1 MNKILTSTMLTM
13 ALAAC
18 SPSASVETDSIG
30 RTTEFAD
37 SSHQFTPE
45 VMWQMGRIGNYQ
57 LTADAQ
63 KAVYG
68 VTYYS
73 VEQNKS
79 RSVIYASTPSTDNAP
94 VALTDGASSEYA
106 PSFIPGTDKVAYL
119 AADKDGTMQLWMMH
133 ADGSNRKQISFEAT
147 DVNDY
152 LFSPCGKKVIL
163 VKTVN
168 HESSVQEN
176 DADLQLTTGIVANDL
191 MYKHWDHYTKS
202 APHPFLADFDGVKV
216 GESKDL
222 LEGEPYECPMLPF
235 GGVEQLAWSPDSKQ
249 IAYTCRKL
257 AGLDYAIS
265 TDSDIY
271 LYDIESG
278 AVKNLCKP
286 EGYVRP
292 ACDPTRSLK
301 HQAVNQF
308 EEDVNAGYDQNPQ
321 FSPDG
326 KYIAWSSMERDG
338 YESDRTRL
346 CIYEFATGNK
356 TYVTESF
363 ESGVNEFAW
372 AEDNNTLYFS
382 GVWHGRTN
390 LYQTNLKGEVKQITD
405 EVADYVLLGV
415 HPDGKQLLTKCHSMS
430 RADEVYLVNI
440 ADGQKTQ
447 LTQENEPFY
456 SHFEF
461 GEVKERWIKTTDKK
475 QMHAWVILP
484 PNFDP
489 TKKYPTLLFCEGG
502 PQSPVSQFW
511 SFRWNFQVMAN
522 QGYVVIAP
530 NRRGLPGFGMEWL
543 EQISGDY
550 SGQCMQDYLSAIDDI
565 AKEPWVDTERLGA
578 VGASFGGYSVYWL
591 AGNHEK
597 RFKAFIAHDGIFN
610 TQQQYVETEEMW
622 FPNWDMGQAPWYKDA
637 NGKRAKVFETSPHL
651 YVDRWDT
658 PILCIHG
665 QKDFRIEYTQAE
677 SAFTAARVRGIP
689 AQLLLFPD
697 ENHWVLKPQ
706 NGILWQRTFF
716 RWLDKWLKNEGK

>member
-79 RSVIYASTPSTDNAP
+79 RAVIYASTPSTDNAP

-372 AEDNNTLYFS
+372 AEDNHTLYFS

-405 EVADYVLLGV
+405 EVADYELLGV

-461 GEVKERWIKTTDKK
+461 GEVKERWIETTDKK

-637 NGKRAKVFETSPHL
+637 QGKRAKVFETSPHL

>member
-1 MNKILTSTMLTM
+1 MNKILTTTMLTM

-18 SPSASVETDSIG
+18 SPSTSVETDGIS
-30 RTTEFAD
+30 RTTDFAD
-37 SSHQFTPE
+37 SSRQFTPE
-45 VMWQMGRIGNYQ
+45 VMWQMGRIGGYH
-57 LTADAQ
+57 LSADAQ

-73 VEQNKS
+73 VEKNKS
-79 RSVIYASTPSTDNAP
+79 RAVIYASTPSTDAEP
-94 VALTDGASSEYA
+94 VALTADGSAEHA

-119 AADKDGTMQLWMMH
+119 APDADGAMQLWMKN
-133 ADGSNRKQISFEAT
+133 ADGTARKQISFEAT

-163 VKTVN
+163 VKTIT
-168 HESSVQEN
+168 HEESVQQN
-176 DADLQLTTGIVANDL
+176 DADLNLTTGIVANDL
-191 MYKHWDHYTKS
+191 TYKHWDHYTTS
-202 APHPFLADFDGVKV
+202 APHPFVADFDGNRV

-257 AGLDYAIS
+257 SGLDYAIS

-271 LYDIESG
+271 LYDLESG
-278 AVKNLCKP
+278 DVKNLCKP

-308 EEDVNAGYDQNPQ
+308 KEDVNAGYDQNPQ

-326 KYIAWSSMERDG
+326 KYIAWNSMERDG

-346 CIYEFATGNK
+346 CIYEFATGKK
-356 TYVTESF
+356 TYITESF

-372 AEDNNTLYFS
+372 ASDNNTLYFS

-390 LYQTNLKGEVKQITD
+390 LYQTNLNGEVKQLTD
-405 EVADYVLLGV
+405 DVADYVLLGV
-415 HPDGKQLLTKCHSMS
+415 HPNGEQLLAKCHSMS

-440 ADGQKTQ
+440 ADGKTTQ

-456 SHFEF
+456 AHFEF
-461 GEVKERWIKTTDKK
+461 GEVRERWIETTDKK

-530 NRRGLPGFGMEWL
+530 NRRGLPSFGMEWL

-550 SGQCMQDYLSAIDDI
+550 SGQCMKDYLSAIDDLC
-565 AKEPWVDTERLGA
+565 KEPWVDTDRLGA

-591 AGNHEK
+591 AGNHDK

-677 SAFTAARVRGIP
+677 SAFTAARLRGIP

-716 RWLDKWLKNEGK
+716 RWLDKWLKDEGK